1 MVKLA
6 KGAKV
11 AGKPKKA
18 APPPPK
24 DVEDSE
30 EEDSEDDEDESEEE
44 EEVPQK
50 KTVTPAK
57 ASNTPGKKAATP
69 AKKAAT
75 PAKPVITPAKKA
87 AAAKN
92 GKKAQNED
100 SEEEDDDDE
109 EEEDDDEESESEEET
124 PPAKKPTP
132 KKPVEKPS
140 AKKKAAKKEES
151 EEEEEDED
159 DDDESDE
166 AMDTTPPPTKAKAA
180 VTAKVAVKAESSE
193 EEEEDDDDD
202 DDDDD
207 EDDDDEKE
215 TVKESGKR
223 KKEVPKKKDV
233 PEAKKAKTEAT
244 ETGFSLYLGNLNHE
258 KDFDELKDA
267 IRQFFSKKSL
277 TVADVRLGGT
287 KKFGYVDFSSEE
299 DLEKAVGLNG
309 KKILGFEAKMEKAR
323 SKESTIESKKEKNS
337 RTLFVKNLPY
347 STSAEDLQDVF
358 DNAID
363 IRLPLGNDGGSRG
376 IAYIEFKTEAEAEK
390 IMSEKQGTE
399 IEGRSIL
406 IDYTGEKSGKRS
418 AANDSKTLLV
428 NNLSYSAT
436 ESSLQDV
443 FEKAVSVRIPQ
454 NNQGRPKGFAF
465 VEFSTPEEAKEALE
479 NHNNVEIDGRTVR
492 LEMQNSQGG
501 NARGGG
507 QTKTLFVKGLS
518 EDTTE
523 ESLKEAFDGA
533 VGSRIATDRDTG
545 ASKGFG
551 FVDFSTVEDAK
562 AAKEAMEEGEIDG
575 NKVTLDF
582 AKPKGEGG
590 RGGGRGFGGRGGG
603 RGFGGRGG
611 GGYGGR
617 GGGGYGGRGGGGYGG
632 GGRGGRGGFGGGRGG
647 GGGFRGGNR
656 GKKTKF
662 DD

>member
-109 EEEDDDEESESEEET
+109 EEEDDEESESEEET

-132 KKPVEKPS
+132 KKPVEKQS

-151 EEEEEDED
+151 EEEEDED

-193 EEEEDDDDD
+193 EEEEDEDD

-244 ETGFSLYLGNLNHE
+244 ETGFSLYLGNLNYE

-617 GGGGYGGRGGGGYGG
+617 GGGGYGGWGGGGYGG

-647 GGGFRGGNR
+647 GGGGFRGGNR